1 MYGFTSL
8 SLDQDG
14 GGIGLYTVLLR
25 YFPYCKMRSIRNIP
39 LGLFDLIVIMPAV
52 CIAIRRSRRGGMA
65 KVEEY
70 APGLNEKYGI
80 FCLDG
85 LV

>member
-1 MYGFTSL
+1 M
-8 SLDQDG
+8 QAQE
-14 GGIGLYTVLLR
+14 
-25 YFPYCKMRSIRNIP
+25 MRSIRNIP
-39 LGLFDLIVIMPAV
+39 PGLFDPIVIMPAV
-52 CIAIRRSRRGGMA
+52 AIRRSRRGGMA